1 MAVAEYSGPLSQPG
15 KLRNWL
21 RGLASATALL
31 AFALVVLGG
40 VVRVTGSGLGCPD
53 WPLCDGGILPPLNT
67 EALIEFSHRLV
78 ASALLGPF
86 VLATCIV
93 VWVAYRRERWLVVPA
108 TLAFVMMLV
117 QALLGGI
124 TVLNELPGE
133 IVAAHLALGEALLG
147 CLLLVLVVTFRGPLV
162 LSGRT
167 LVDGGS
173 DRLPILALI
182 SAVGTFGV
190 IMTGSYVTLSG
201 ATTACLGWPLC
212 DGKIF
217 PETGL
222 QMIHMAHRLASA
234 IIAILLAVTLYTGI
248 RHNYGAPQLRT
259 VSIGAAALFLGQVL
273 VGAATVWLKF
283 PVELKALHL
292 ALATLVWGAMVALT
306 ALSYDRSGL
315 SPEVAHA

>member
-1 MAVAEYSGPLSQPG
+1 MAVAEFSGPLSRPG
-15 KLRNWL
+15 RLRNWL

-86 VLATCIV
+86 VVATCV
-93 VWVAYRRERWLVVPA
+93 VAWVAYRRERWLVVPA

-133 IVAAHLALGEALLG
+133 IVAAHLALGEVLLG
-147 CLLLVLVVTFRGPLV
+147 CLLVLVVVTFRGPLAI
-162 LSGRT
+162 SGRNSG
-167 LVDGGS
+167 LGGS
-173 DRLPILALI
+173 DNLPLLALV

-212 DGKIF
+212 HGQIF

-222 QMIHMAHRLASA
+222 QMIHMAHRLATA
-234 IIAILLAVTLYTGI
+234 IIAILLTVTLYTGI
-248 RHNYGAPQLRT
+248 RHKYGAPQLRA
-259 VSIGAAALFLGQVL
+259 VSIGAAALFLGQVI

-306 ALSYDRSGL
+306 ALSFDRSGL
-315 SPEVAHA
+315 SREAAHA